1 MRDAAHL
8 VAGPRHARRRG
19 KGLVGPGHRCH
30 LPVGLTVVPPA
41 VGQVRS
47 DSEGGAHADDSD
59 AAVPYSFGGGAPRDS
74 AGEHQRKGLVC
85 TRSFARSRKQASR
98 ELDTS
103 TPAVVAAPVESA
115 VHALFDA
122 SPAMSRAAAAPAGD
136 QGVSG
141 GS

>member
-1 MRDAAHL
+1 MPTTATPLSRTRSA
-8 VAGPRHARRRG
+8 VARR
-19 KGLVGPGHRCH
+19 VIP
-30 LPVGLTVVPPA
+30 PVSISG
-41 VGQVRS
+41 R
-47 DSEGGAHADDSD
+47 
-59 AAVPYSFGGGAPRDS
+59 
-74 AGEHQRKGLVC
+74 GLVC

-103 TPAVVAAPVESA
+103 TLAVVAAQVESA

>member
-1 MRDAAHL
+1 MSISGR
-8 VAGPRHARRRG
+8 
-19 KGLVGPGHRCH
+19 
-30 LPVGLTVVPPA
+30 
-41 VGQVRS
+41 
-47 DSEGGAHADDSD
+47 
-59 AAVPYSFGGGAPRDS
+59 
-74 AGEHQRKGLVC
+74 GLVC

-103 TPAVVAAPVESA
+103 TPAVVAAQVESA

-141 GS
+141 GSWPGPCAPPAGRSRRAAGDGTWVSGCEPCSSGSVDRRLLTAVRTPS